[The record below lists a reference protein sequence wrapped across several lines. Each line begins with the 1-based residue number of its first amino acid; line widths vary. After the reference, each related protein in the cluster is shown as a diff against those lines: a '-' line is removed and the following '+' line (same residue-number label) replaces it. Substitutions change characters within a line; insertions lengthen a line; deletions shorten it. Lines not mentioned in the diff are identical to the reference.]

1 MSNEISVISQWIYQT
16 LQNDDTLQT
25 LLCNDNQPLRYQQ
38 GIYADLAP
46 QVDPVS
52 GTTPQLPY
60 IIFMVGD
67 QSTDKSLCGSAV
79 LRNTQYRVSVWDTAN
94 GAVSY
99 SVPNSIMDRVEYLLD
114 NVKVNSTNPTF
125 HISRDG
131 VTQAYEVSDGG
142 RVDVAVTGTFTVL
155 SVE

>member
-1 MSNEISVISQWIYQT
+1 MSNEISVISQWIYETLSNDGT
-16 LQNDDTLQT
+16 LQ
-25 LLCNDNQPLRYQQ
+25 LLLANDNQPVNYQQ

-46 QVDPVS
+46 QIDPISGVS
-52 GTTPQLPY
+52 PQLPY

-67 QSTDKSLCGSAV
+67 QTTDRALCGTSIM
-79 LRNTQYRVSVWDTAN
+79 RNTQYRVSAWDTAN

-114 NVKVNSTNPTF
+114 NVKVNSTYPTF
-125 HISRDG
+125 YIARDST
-131 VTQAYEVSDGG
+131 TQAYEVSDGG
-142 RVDVAVTGTFTVL
+142 RVDVAVTSTYTVL